1 MAFYSL
7 TPKII
12 IMTTIAQK
20 PAGKLNLWKTPIL
33 GAFVFWCWKLDA
45 KRKLI
50 WMQDH
55 LKFLH
60 SHIEIGS
67 GPGSVLSV
75 MRRNNYTVE
84 GLDIADQAFSEDL
97 RPTVYDGELMPFS
110 NNDFN
115 TALLLTVLHHTRDP
129 DAILREAA
137 RIAKRI
143 VIIEDVYDNRFMEW
157 LTKCFDSLMNL
168 EFFGHPHSNRS
179 DAEWLE
185 TFERLGLRAVH
196 KSIYRVG
203 GIFKQAVYVLETE

>member
-1 MAFYSL
+1 
-7 TPKII
+7 
-12 IMTTIAQK
+12 MTTIAQK
-20 PAGKLNLWKTPIL
+20 PAMKLNLWKTPLL

-45 KRKLI
+45 KRKLR
-50 WMQDH
+50 WMQNH

-75 MRRNNYTVE
+75 MRRQNYTVE
-84 GLDIADQAFSEDL
+84 GLDIADKAFSEDL
-97 RPTVYDGELMPFS
+97 RPMLYDGEVMPFS

-115 TALLLTVLHHTRDP
+115 TALLLTVLHHTPDP

-143 VIIEDVYDNRFMEW
+143 VIIEDVYDNRLMEW
-157 LTKCFDSLMNL
+157 LTKALDSLMNL
-168 EFFGHPHSNRS
+168 EFFAHPHSNRS
-179 DAEWLE
+179 DAEWRK
-185 TFERLGLRAVH
+185 TFDRLDLRIVH

-203 GIFKQAVYVLETE
+203 GIFRQAVYVLETD